1 MYIAN
6 GVFGKTPYR
15 AEHAVGGSCMF
26 DGVVPLLHRGC
37 CTPPIYPCG
46 AKRITLGI
54 AVGRFSI
61 APISALFYENH
72 IASDARHAIF

>member
-6 GVFGKTPYR
+6 GVLGKPPYR
-15 AEHAVGGSCMF
+15 VEHAVRGSCIF

-46 AKRITLGI
+46 ADWIPLSI

-61 APISALFYENH
+61 APISAFFLYESH
-72 IASDARHAIF
+72 CQ